1 MRNFTGVNPNRPMK
15 YGPILPLLIMLAACT
30 ANPDTSVTPSGG
42 ETVVADRLSNQKV
55 NAFAEDA
62 DGHIW
67 IATGRGLNQ
76 FSVHEYHQYFAT
88 DDTLGLPDNQV
99 NAVFLD
105 KKGALWAGTDDGVA
119 FRKEDGRFHRVDI
132 LGDRRNV
139 NRFWETADGRILM
152 SNSSALYLYEGNA
165 GHFRPVIRDL
175 GAFSFPYSVLDG
187 NLLWVVTDGGTS
199 LKCYNADDFSL
210 AASYGT
216 PHIVYHI
223 INAGNGEYWMAG
235 MGRLSI
241 FDARSRTWKELPAPI
256 RNEPRLISGDID
268 ILYPVDQQTLLLNVI
283 GKGMFC
289 YFRASGRVLF
299 QDDAGFPFD
308 VPDSEIRSIFQ
319 DSRQNLWFGT
329 TDQGYTVSYHYK
341 NQFNSN
347 KFLTSAFDRK
357 TVTSLCLDKSGR
369 LWITTLRDGLWVYD
383 LEGKVLRSVDV
394 SSLFDNPNI
403 GYIRCTKVF
412 CDSEGDLWLL
422 FTDKYQVFRTRFDG
436 KRFQVLG
443 TAIVMNPL
451 AIAEDERGSIWI
463 GGAGTHLLRYD
474 KAGPAVTPVPLSDPP
489 VWTVVEDLVASAAG
503 RIVVATS
510 GQPLLNL
517 NTNTDEVEPLP
528 LREGEQKAIVRRSVL
543 ITTSLLKD
551 SAGDLWAGTVANG
564 LLRHDHKTGATVSV
578 NGVPCQDICS
588 IEEDRQGNIWVS
600 TMNGLGKYDRTVDRF
615 VNYFEADGIGGN
627 QFSERASCILPDGTL
642 VFGGTHG
649 LTWFNPLDVPQKRQV
664 PLVFEHLKIH
674 NTLVEPSEDGPIDRE
689 LRAGPDILIRND
701 QNAFSISFAAL
712 DYSEQERTH
721 YFYMM
726 EGFDRDWV
734 DAGNNH
740 EAYYA
745 NLPAGKYRFKVRITN
760 NNQSI
765 VETEKALNVKV
776 LPPWYGTWWARLL
789 FALAGL
795 VLIGMGWTFYRHI
808 RRVRR
813 QAAAHIREVRRERE
827 RAEQEK
833 EQEQRLNK
841 IQMNYF
847 ANVAHE
853 FRTPLTM
860 IAGPVSQL
868 AASEGVRGQD
878 RQLVG
883 IIQRSSTWMLSLV
896 NQLLDFNR
904 IGNKKLQLKVAK
916 GDIVAPLAGIADLFR
931 FNAGSKGIELA
942 TYGLEDSF
950 TMWADVDKVQ
960 KVVMNLMSNAMKF
973 TPSGGRV
980 TLAFD
985 VVPRDE
991 AAAAFPLTEADT
1003 DSQYAKISVSDT
1015 GCGIPE
1021 GQLEKI
1027 FERFYQADNQGD
1039 TQGSGIGLFYA
1050 RVLAGLHHGY
1060 IKAANRPEGGA
1071 EFTVILPVSASSYTE
1086 DERSEIQPVYDIPVP
1101 TDEVPAGTVET
1112 GSRKRIAVVDD
1123 DIDIANYV
1131 KVLLGQSYNV
1141 SVYFDAASALKGMQD
1156 EVPDLVVSDV
1166 VMPGM
1171 SGYELCEA
1179 IKGDLQLSH
1188 IPVILVTA
1196 KVAVENQVQGLG
1208 VGADAY
1214 VTKPFQPAYLLAL
1227 VKSLLE
1233 NREKLHRQLGSVT
1246 TTEEIAP
1253 EALSPR
1259 DAAFMKELYEL
1270 MEKELAN
1277 VDLDITR
1284 ITEMMKISRTKFYY
1298 KVKGLTGENPS
1309 VFFKR
1314 YKLNRAADLLK
1325 EGRHNMSEIAYMTGF
1340 NTLSHFSTSFKKQFG
1355 VPPSEYVG

>member
-1 MRNFTGVNPNRPMK
+1 MRHKLITLCLLVLSACNGTRHTVCAPTGD
-15 YGPILPLLIMLAACT
+15 G
-30 ANPDTSVTPSGG
+30 SVA
-42 ETVVADRLSNQKV
+42 VADRLSNQRV

-67 IATGRGLNQ
+67 IATFRGLNKY
-76 FSVHEYHQYFAT
+76 SVHEYHQYFCT

-99 NAVFLD
+99 NTVLNSST
-105 KKGALWAGTDDGVA
+105 GRLWVA
-119 FRKEDGRFHRVDI
+119 TVNGPAYRRPDGRFQRVSVP
-132 LGDRRNV
+132 GDNRNITQL
-139 NRFWETADGRILM
+139 FETGAGTVLF
-152 SNSSALYLYEGNA
+152 SNGNSLLRYDPEGETL
-165 GHFRPVIRDL
+165 RPAVRDL
-175 GAFSFPYSVLDG
+175 NAFGTPAAVLDSQDR
-187 NLLWVVTDGGTS
+187 LWVSSENGMA
-199 LKCYNADDFSL
+199 LKVYRTDDFSL
-210 AASYGT
+210 VATLPAKH
-216 PHIVYHI
+216 PVYHLCM
-223 INAGNGEYWMAG
+223 AGNDELWMSG
-235 MGRLSI
+235 MGGLSI
-241 FDARSRTWKELPAPI
+241 VDTRTLQWKPIPKAVASRKDLMQ
-256 RNEPRLISGDID
+256 GDVD
-268 ILYPVDQQTLLLNVI
+268 ILFSVDNQSLLMNVI
-283 GKGMFC
+283 GKGMF
-289 YFRASGRVLF
+289 YYYRPAGIVLF
-299 QDDAGFPFD
+299 QDEAGFPFD
-308 VPDSEIRSIFQ
+308 LPDAEIRTVFQ
-319 DSRQNLWFGT
+319 DSRSNLWFGT

-341 NQFNSN
+341 DQFNSN
-347 KFLTSAFDRK
+347 KYLTSAFARK
-357 TVTSLCLDKSGR
+357 SVTSLCLDKEDR
-369 LWITTLRDGLWVYD
+369 LWITTLRDGLWTYG
-383 LEGKVLRSVDV
+383 LESRELRSVEDAALLPDTGV
-394 SSLFDNPNI
+394 
-403 GYIRCTKVF
+403 GYIRTSKVF

-422 FTDKYQVFRTRFDG
+422 FTDKYRVVRCRYDG
-436 KRFQVLG
+436 KALRTLDSFFFF
-443 TAIVMNPL
+443 TPL
-451 AIAEDERGSIWI
+451 SIAEDDQGRIWI
-463 GGAGTHLLRYD
+463 GGTSSSLLRYD
-474 KAGPAVTPVPLSDPP
+474 KADRKTEEFALTDPP
-489 VWTVVEDLVASAAG
+489 AWTFVTDLEMAEPG
-503 RIVVATS
+503 RLVIGAFNL
-510 GQPLLNL
+510 PILHL
-517 NTNTDEVEPLP
+517 NTYT
-528 LREGEQKAIVRRSVL
+528 GECRRLELSEAEQAACVRRSVL
-543 ITTSLLKD
+543 IPNRLFTD
-551 SAGDLWAGTVANG
+551 SAGDFWLATVANG
-564 LLRHDHKTGATVSV
+564 LIRRDRETGATAPVE
-578 NGVPCQDICS
+578 GTPCLDICS

-627 QFSERASCILPDGTL
+627 QFSDRASCVLPDGTL

-664 PLVFEHLKIH
+664 PLVFEDLKIH
-674 NTLVEPSEDGPIDRE
+674 NALMEPCADGPIDQE
-689 LRAGPDILIRND
+689 LRNGPDIVIRDD

-712 DYSEQERTH
+712 DYSEHERTH
-721 YFYMM
+721 YYYMM
-726 EGFDRDWV
+726 EGFDRNWV

-745 NLPAGKYRFKVRITN
+745 NLPAGKYRFRVRITN

-776 LPPWYGTWWARLL
+776 LPPWYGTWWAKIL
-789 FALAGL
+789 FALVDLA
-795 VLIGMGWTFYRHI
+795 VLGAVWLLYRRI
-808 RRVRR
+808 RRVRKE
-813 QAAAHIREVRRERE
+813 AAHRIREVRRERE

-868 AASEGVRGQD
+868 AASDGIKGQD

-883 IIQRSSTWMLSLV
+883 IIQRSATWMLSLV

-916 GDIVAPLAGIADLFR
+916 GDIVAPLQGIADLFR
-931 FNAGSKGIELA
+931 FNAGSKGIEIS

-950 TMWADVDKVQ
+950 VMWADVDKVQ
-960 KVVMNLMSNAMKF
+960 KVVMNLLSNAMKF

-980 TLAFD
+980 TLSFD
-985 VVPRDE
+985 VVPREE

-1003 DSQYAKISVSDT
+1003 DSQYAQITVADT

-1021 GQLEKI
+1021 DQLEKI

-1039 TQGSGIGLFYA
+1039 THGSGIGLFYSRA
-1050 RVLAGLHHGY
+1050 LTGLHHGHL
-1060 IKAANRPEGGA
+1060 KAANREEGGA
-1071 EFTVILPVSASSYTE
+1071 VFTVLLPVSASSYTD
-1086 DERSEIQPVYDIPVP
+1086 DERSEREPVIYDIPA
-1101 TDEVPAGTVET
+1101 PAEQPEGTMENAD
-1112 GSRKRIAVVDD
+1112 RKRIAVVDD

-1131 KVLLGQSYNV
+1131 KVLLSPYYNV
-1141 SVYFDAASALKGMQD
+1141 SVYFDASSALKGM
-1156 EVPDLVVSDV
+1156 EEEIPDLVISDV
-1166 VMPGM
+1166 VMPGK

-1179 IKGDLQLSH
+1179 VKGDLQLSH
-1188 IPVILVTA
+1188 IPVVLVTA

-1208 VGADAY
+1208 KGADAY

-1284 ITEMMKISRTKFYY
+1284 ITELMKISRTKFYY

-1325 EGRHNMSEIAYMTGF
+1325 EGKYNMSEIAYMTGF

-1355 VPPSEYVG
+1355 VPPSEYGG

>member
-1 MRNFTGVNPNRPMK
+1 MK
-15 YGPILPLLIMLAACT
+15 YGTILPLLVALAACT
-30 ANPDTSVTPSGG
+30 ARPETAPSPSGG

-55 NAFAEDA
+55 NGFAEDA

-67 IATGRGLNQ
+67 IATGRGLNRY
-76 FSVHEYHQYFAT
+76 SVHEYHQYFCP

-105 KKGALWAGTDDGVA
+105 KTGRLWAGTADGVA
-119 FRKEDGRFHRVDI
+119 LRQEDGRFRRVDI

-152 SNSSALYLYEGNA
+152 SNSSALYLYDGDA
-165 GHFRPVIRDL
+165 GQFRPVIRDL

-187 NLLWVVTDGGTS
+187 SLLWIVSDGGTM
-199 LKCYNADDFSL
+199 LKCYDTGDFSL
-210 AASYGT
+210 SASYPT
-216 PHIVYHI
+216 PHTVYHI
-223 INAGNGEYWMAG
+223 INAGNGEYWMSG

-241 FDARSRTWKELPAPI
+241 FDARSRSWKELPEAI
-256 RNEPRLISGDID
+256 RKEQRLMQGDID
-268 ILYPVDQQTLLLNVI
+268 ILFPVDSQTILMNVI

-289 YFRASGRVLF
+289 YFKSSGTVLH
-299 QDDAGFPFD
+299 QSDAGFPFD
-308 VPDSEIRSIFQ
+308 VPDSEIRTLFQ

-329 TDQGYTVSYHYK
+329 TDQGYTVSYRYK
-341 NQFNSN
+341 DQFNSN
-347 KFLTSAFDRK
+347 KFLTSAFARK
-357 TVTSLCLDKSGR
+357 TVTSLCQDREDR

-383 LEGKVLRSVDV
+383 IPGKTLRPVDV
-394 SSLFDNPNI
+394 SYLFATTGI
-403 GYIRCTKVF
+403 GYIRCSKVF
-412 CDSEGDLWLL
+412 CDSDGDLWLL
-422 FTDKYQVFRTRFDG
+422 FTDKYQVFRTHFDG

-443 TAIVMNPL
+443 TAMLMNPT
-451 AIAEDERGSIWI
+451 AIAEDERGSLWI

-474 KAGPAVTPVPLSDPP
+474 KAGPTVTPVPLADPP
-489 VWTVVEDLVASAAG
+489 AWTLVEDLAVSEAG
-503 RIVVATS
+503 RIVIATF

-517 NTNTDEVEPLP
+517 NTNTDEIEPLP
-528 LREGEQKAIVRRSVL
+528 LREGERKAIVRRSVL
-543 ITTSLLKD
+543 ITTALLKD
-551 SAGDLWAGTVANG
+551 SAGDLWVGTVANG
-564 LLRHDHKTGATVSV
+564 LLRHDRKTGATVSV
-578 NGVPCQDICS
+578 DGVPCLDICS
-588 IEEDRQGNIWVS
+588 VEEDRQGNIWVS
-600 TMNGLGKYDRTVDRF
+600 TMNGLGKYDRTVGRF
-615 VNYFEADGIGGN
+615 VNYFEEDGIGGN
-627 QFSERASCILPDGTL
+627 QFSDRASCVLPDGTL

-664 PLVFEHLKIH
+664 PLVFEDLKIH
-674 NTLVEPSEDGPIDRE
+674 NALVEPGEGQAIDRE
-689 LRAGPDILIRND
+689 LRTSPDVLIRSG

-712 DYSEQERTH
+712 DYSEHERTH
-721 YFYMM
+721 YYYMM
-726 EGFDRDWV
+726 DGFDRDWV
-734 DAGNNH
+734 DAGNKH

-745 NLPAGKYRFKVRITN
+745 NLPAGKYRFRVRITN

-776 LPPWYGTWWARLL
+776 LPPWYGAWWAILL
-789 FALAGL
+789 FGLAGL
-795 VLIGMGWTFYRHI
+795 GVLALVWRLYRRIH
-808 RRVRR
+808 RVRKE
-813 QAAAHIREVRRERE
+813 AARHIREVRRERE
-827 RAEQEK
+827 RAEAEK
-833 EQEQRLNK
+833 AQEQRLNK

-868 AASEGVRGQD
+868 AESEGVKGQD

-904 IGNKKLQLKVAK
+904 IGNKKLQLKVSQ
-916 GDIVAPLAGIADLFR
+916 GDIVAPLRGIADLFR
-931 FNAGSKGIELA
+931 FNAASKGIELS
-942 TYGLEDSF
+942 TFGLEDPF
-950 TMWADVDKVQ
+950 TMWADADKVQ
-960 KVVMNLMSNAMKF
+960 KVVMNLLSNAMKF

-980 TLAFD
+980 TLRFD
-985 VVPRDE
+985 VVPREE

-1003 DSQYAKISVSDT
+1003 DTQYAQISVADT

-1039 TQGSGIGLFYA
+1039 TQGSGIGLFYS
-1050 RVLAGLHHGY
+1050 RVLTGLHHGY

-1071 EFTVILPVSASSYTE
+1071 AFTVILPVNASSYTE
-1086 DERSEIQPVYDIPVP
+1086 DERSAAPPVYDIPAPVTEASDEAVP
-1101 TDEVPAGTVET
+1101 EAD
-1112 GSRKRIAVVDD
+1112 RKRIAVVDD

-1131 KVLLGQSYNV
+1131 KVLLGPYYNV
-1141 SVYFDAASALKGMQD
+1141 TLYFDAASALKGMQD
-1156 EVPDLVVSDV
+1156 EIPDLVVSDV

-1171 SGYELCEA
+1171 SGYDLCEA
-1179 IKGDLQLSH
+1179 VKGDLQLSH

-1208 VGADAY
+1208 KGADAY

-1284 ITEMMKISRTKFYY
+1284 ITEMMRISRTKFYY
-1298 KVKGLTGENPS
+1298 KVKGLTGENPG

-1325 EGRHNMSEIAYMTGF
+1325 EGKHNMSEIAYMTGF

-1355 VPPSEYVG
+1355 VPPSEYIG

>member
-1 MRNFTGVNPNRPMK
+1 MRFPLISLLGTFLVLTSCGGRK
-15 YGPILPLLIMLAACT
+15 DTALPLSQEG
-30 ANPDTSVTPSGG
+30 SVLVS
-42 ETVVADRLSNQKV
+42 DRLSNQRV
-55 NAFAEDA
+55 NSIAEDA

-67 IATGRGLNQ
+67 IATARGLDKY
-76 FSVHEYHQYFAT
+76 SVHEYHQYFCA

-99 NAVFLD
+99 NTVFYS
-105 KKGALWAGTDDGVA
+105 KKGRLWAGTADGVA
-119 FRKEDGRFHRVDI
+119 YKTEEGRFSRVPV
-132 LGDRRNV
+132 LGDGRNV
-139 NRFWETADGRILM
+139 NRFWDTHDGRLLM
-152 SNSSALYLYEGNA
+152 SNSSTLFLFDENQAL
-165 GHFRPVIRDL
+165 FRPVIRDL
-175 GAFSFPYSVLDG
+175 NAFSFPYSVLDG
-187 NLLWVVTDGGTS
+187 NLLWIISGGGQV
-199 LKCYNADDFSL
+199 LNCYDTGDFSL
-210 AASYGT
+210 TASYPT
-216 PHIVYHI
+216 PHTVYHI
-223 INAGNGEYWMAG
+223 IHAGNGELWMSG
-235 MGRLSI
+235 MGQLSI
-241 FDARSRTWKELPAPI
+241 FDARTRSWKELPAAV
-256 RNEPRLISGDID
+256 RNESRLMQGDID
-268 ILYPVDQQTLLLNVI
+268 ILYPVDAQTILLNVI

-289 YFRASGRVLF
+289 YQRGAEKVLY
-299 QDDAGFPFD
+299 QDDAGFPFI
-308 VPDSEIRSIFQ
+308 VPDSEIRTLFL

-329 TDQGYTVSYHYK
+329 SDQGYTVSYHYK
-341 NQFNSN
+341 DQFNSN
-347 KFLTSAFDRK
+347 KFLTSAFARK
-357 TVTSLCLDKSGR
+357 TVTSLCLDDRNR

-383 LEGKVLRSVDV
+383 LASRELRQVPVDYLAGDTNV
-394 SSLFDNPNI
+394 
-403 GYIRCTKVF
+403 GYNRCSKVF
-412 CDSEGDLWLL
+412 CDSDGELWLL
-422 FTDKYQVFRTRFDG
+422 FTNKYLVVRTRYDG
-436 KRFQVLG
+436 KRFQVMDSAG
-443 TAIVMNPL
+443 IINPFS
-451 AIAEDERGSIWI
+451 IAEDDRGRIWV
-463 GGAGTHLLRYD
+463 GGTVSTLLCYD
-474 KAGPAVTPVPLSDPP
+474 KTDRSKNYLPLTEQPVTTYVQDLCVSEPGRLVVGLSGMPL
-489 VWTVVEDLVASAAG
+489 VEV
-503 RIVVATS
+503 
-510 GQPLLNL
+510 
-517 NTNTDEVEPLP
+517 NTNTDEVVPLTIS
-528 LREGEQKAIVRRSVL
+528 EAEKGACVRRPVI
-543 ITTSLLKD
+543 ITTSLFKD
-551 SAGDLWAGTVANG
+551 SAGDMWVGSTANG
-564 LLRHDHKTGATVSV
+564 LIRHSRKD
-578 NGVPCQDICS
+578 GVTAPVEGTPCPDICS

-600 TMNGLGKYDRTVDRF
+600 TMNGLGKYDRTVGKF

-627 QFSERASCILPDGTL
+627 QFSDRASCVLPDGTL

-664 PLVFEHLKIH
+664 PLVFENLKVH
-674 NTLVEPSEDGPIDRE
+674 NRLVEPGMDGTISKELSEE
-689 LRAGPDILIRND
+689 PDIVIRHD

-712 DYSEQERTH
+712 DYSEHERTH
-721 YFYMM
+721 YYYMM

-745 NLPAGKYRFKVRITN
+745 NLPGGRYKFRVRITN

-765 VETEKALNVKV
+765 VETEKSLNVRV
-776 LPPWYGTWWARLL
+776 LPPWYRSWWAILL
-789 FALAGL
+789 FILAGL
-795 VLIGMGWTFYRHI
+795 FLLGVLWSFYRHI
-808 RRVRR
+808 RRVRKE
-813 QAAAHIREVRRERE
+813 AARHIREVRRERE
-827 RAEQEK
+827 LAEQEK

-868 AASEGVRGQD
+868 ASSEGIKGQD
-878 RQLVG
+878 RKLVG
-883 IIQRSSTWMLSLV
+883 IIQRSATWMLSLV

-916 GDIVAPLAGIADLFR
+916 GDIVAPLQGIADLFR

-942 TYGLEDSF
+942 SYGLEDSF
-950 TMWADVDKVQ
+950 VMWADVDKVQ
-960 KVVMNLMSNAMKF
+960 KVVMNLLSNAMKF

-985 VVPRDE
+985 VIPREE

-1003 DSQYAKISVSDT
+1003 DSQYAQITVSDT

-1021 GQLEKI
+1021 GQEETI

-1039 TQGSGIGLFYA
+1039 TQGSGIGLYYA
-1050 RVLAGLHHGY
+1050 RALAGLHHGY
-1060 IKAANRPEGGA
+1060 IKGANRPEGGA
-1071 EFTVILPVSASSYTE
+1071 VFTVILPVSASSYTE
-1086 DERSEIQPVYDIPVP
+1086 DERSEVQPVYDIPVAA
-1101 TDEVPAGTVET
+1101 EEQPAAAVEE

-1131 KVLLGQSYNV
+1131 KVLLSPYYNV
-1141 SVYFDAASALKGMQD
+1141 SVYFDATSALKGIQD
-1156 EVPDLVVSDV
+1156 ENPDLVVSDV

-1171 SGYELCEA
+1171 SGYDLCEA

-1196 KVAVENQVQGLG
+1196 KVAVESQVQGLG
-1208 VGADAY
+1208 KGADAY

-1259 DAAFMKELYEL
+1259 DAAFMKELYDL

-1277 VDLDITR
+1277 TDLDITR
-1284 ITEMMKISRTKFYY
+1284 ITELMKISRTKFYY

-1325 EGRHNMSEIAYMTGF
+1325 EGKYNMSEIAYMTGF

>member
-1 MRNFTGVNPNRPMK
+1 
-15 YGPILPLLIMLAACT
+15 
-30 ANPDTSVTPSGG
+30 
-42 ETVVADRLSNQKV
+42 
-55 NAFAEDA
+55 
-62 DGHIW
+62 
-67 IATGRGLNQ
+67 
-76 FSVHEYHQYFAT
+76 
-88 DDTLGLPDNQV
+88 
-99 NAVFLD
+99 
-105 KKGALWAGTDDGVA
+105 
-119 FRKEDGRFHRVDI
+119 
-132 LGDRRNV
+132 
-139 NRFWETADGRILM
+139 
-152 SNSSALYLYEGNA
+152 
-165 GHFRPVIRDL
+165 
-175 GAFSFPYSVLDG
+175 
-187 NLLWVVTDGGTS
+187 
-199 LKCYNADDFSL
+199 
-210 AASYGT
+210 
-216 PHIVYHI
+216 
-223 INAGNGEYWMAG
+223 
-235 MGRLSI
+235 
-241 FDARSRTWKELPAPI
+241 
-256 RNEPRLISGDID
+256 
-268 ILYPVDQQTLLLNVI
+268 
-283 GKGMFC
+283 
-289 YFRASGRVLF
+289 
-299 QDDAGFPFD
+299 
-308 VPDSEIRSIFQ
+308 
-319 DSRQNLWFGT
+319 
-329 TDQGYTVSYHYK
+329 
-341 NQFNSN
+341 
-347 KFLTSAFDRK
+347 
-357 TVTSLCLDKSGR
+357 
-369 LWITTLRDGLWVYD
+369 
-383 LEGKVLRSVDV
+383 
-394 SSLFDNPNI
+394 
-403 GYIRCTKVF
+403 
-412 CDSEGDLWLL
+412 
-422 FTDKYQVFRTRFDG
+422 
-436 KRFQVLG
+436 
-443 TAIVMNPL
+443 
-451 AIAEDERGSIWI
+451 
-463 GGAGTHLLRYD
+463 
-474 KAGPAVTPVPLSDPP
+474 
-489 VWTVVEDLVASAAG
+489 
-503 RIVVATS
+503 
-510 GQPLLNL
+510 
-517 NTNTDEVEPLP
+517 
-528 LREGEQKAIVRRSVL
+528 
-543 ITTSLLKD
+543 
-551 SAGDLWAGTVANG
+551 
-564 LLRHDHKTGATVSV
+564 
-578 NGVPCQDICS
+578 
-588 IEEDRQGNIWVS
+588 
-600 TMNGLGKYDRTVDRF
+600 
-615 VNYFEADGIGGN
+615 
-627 QFSERASCILPDGTL
+627 
-642 VFGGTHG
+642 
-649 LTWFNPLDVPQKRQV
+649 
-664 PLVFEHLKIH
+664 
-674 NTLVEPSEDGPIDRE
+674 
-689 LRAGPDILIRND
+689 
-701 QNAFSISFAAL
+701 
-712 DYSEQERTH
+712 
-721 YFYMM
+721 
-726 EGFDRDWV
+726 
-734 DAGNNH
+734 
-740 EAYYA
+740 
-745 NLPAGKYRFKVRITN
+745 
-760 NNQSI
+760 
-765 VETEKALNVKV
+765 
-776 LPPWYGTWWARLL
+776 
-789 FALAGL
+789 LAGL

-1050 RVLAGLHHGY
+1050 RALAGLHHGY

-1284 ITEMMKISRTKFYY
+1284 ITELMKISRTKFYY

-1325 EGRHNMSEIAYMTGF
+1325 EGKHNMSEIAYMTGF